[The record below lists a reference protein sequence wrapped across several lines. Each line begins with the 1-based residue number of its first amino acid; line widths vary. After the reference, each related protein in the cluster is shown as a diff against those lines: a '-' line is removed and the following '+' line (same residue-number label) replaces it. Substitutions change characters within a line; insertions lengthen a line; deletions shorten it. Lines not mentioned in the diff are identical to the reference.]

1 LNEKLVKEN
10 EKLKAQVIDLNSTLT
25 KFTKGNENLDQ
36 LLHNQR
42 CILRKVVW
50 DINQWKLKNLNF
62 FVKAST
68 SLSLCNSYE
77 KNGFHEKTLHA

>member
-1 LNEKLVKEN
+1 M
-10 EKLKAQVIDLNSTLT
+10 
-25 KFTKGNENLDQ
+25 
-36 LLHNQR
+36 
-42 CILRKVVW
+42 LRKVVW
-50 DINQWKLKNLNF
+50 DINQWKLKNLKF